1 MSERIDVSEPHPG
14 VPATYV
20 QDAEKAHVMAIASD
34 RMETKAVHHLEDAA
48 EYVANLGKQVTD
60 KEMDVELENAH
71 GFGKYGLKLAANS
84 RYPGGASDEKRL
96 YAAEVSTSN
105 FFASKNTADRQAEE
119 AAKKY
124 EKTDIH

>member
-1 MSERIDVSEPHPG
+1 MSERIDASEPHPD

-34 RMETKAVHHLEDAA
+34 YMETKAVHHLEDAV
-48 EYVANLGKQVTD
+48 EYIANIGKQVTD
-60 KEMDVELENAH
+60 TEMDRELKNAR

-84 RYPGGASDEKRL
+84 RYPGGANDEKRL
-96 YAAEVSTSN
+96 YAAEVSASN
-105 FFASKNTADRQAEE
+105 FFVSKNTADSQAKE

-124 EKTDIH
+124 EKTNIR